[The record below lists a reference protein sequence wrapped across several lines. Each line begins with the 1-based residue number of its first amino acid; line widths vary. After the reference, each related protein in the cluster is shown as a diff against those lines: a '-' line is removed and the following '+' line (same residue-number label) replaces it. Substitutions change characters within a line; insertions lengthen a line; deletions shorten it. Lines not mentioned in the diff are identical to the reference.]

1 VDKPADIRTS
11 RFSAGMTKAKEQQ
24 KRYQDKLASAG
35 ASLPVLAPRPLEHR
49 CLFSHLACLNHRYL
63 C

>member
-1 VDKPADIRTS
+1 
-11 RFSAGMTKAKEQQ
+11 MTKAKEQQ